1 MRILLI
7 EDEVELA
14 SAIQSALEKRKM
26 VVDYVSTLSMAC
38 YAMNEVM
45 YKLVLLDRKLPDGD
59 GLSIIPNLRSS
70 SPGVAIIVLSAICDV
85 TARVEGLDAGADDY
99 LAKPFSMDELLARLR
114 ALDRRPAVL
123 REPEACIGRLVFD
136 FEAKEA
142 SVDGERLGL
151 QRRELLVLQALIERR
166 GKTVRRES
174 LSTQVYGF
182 DRDIASNALDSHVSN
197 LRRKLDHADAGVE
210 IHAMRGIGYLVRA
223 KDA

>member
-7 EDEVELA
+7 EDEMELA
-14 SAIQSALEKRKM
+14 SAIQSALEKRRM
-26 VVDYVSTLSMAC
+26 AVDHVSTLSTAR
-38 YAMNEVM
+38 YAINEVT
-45 YKLVLLDRKLPDGD
+45 YKLALLDRKLPDGD
-59 GLSIIPNLRSS
+59 GISIIPHLRASA
-70 SPGVAIIVLSAICDV
+70 PGVAIIVLSAMCDV

-99 LAKPFSMDELLARLR
+99 LPKPFSMDELVARLR

-123 REPEACIGRLVFD
+123 RDPQESIGRLVFD

-142 SVDGERLGL
+142 LVNGERLAL

-166 GKTVRRES
+166 DKTVRRES

-182 DRDIASNALDSHVSN
+182 ERDIASNALDSHVSN

-210 IHAMRGIGYLVRA
+210 IHTMRGIGYLIRA